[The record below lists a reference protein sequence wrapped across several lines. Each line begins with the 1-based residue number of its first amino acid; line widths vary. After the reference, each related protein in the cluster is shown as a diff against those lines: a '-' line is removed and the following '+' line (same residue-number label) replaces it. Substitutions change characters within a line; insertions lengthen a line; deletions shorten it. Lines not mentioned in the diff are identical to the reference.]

1 MRRRFARARVEGTST
16 QLGGD
21 GDRGNLPSVA
31 GKGGATSA
39 ARRQDKARRRA
50 ADLAPIN
57 AGLQA
62 SSAASLG
69 QLQPV

>member
-16 QLGGD
+16 QLG